1 MPSDRRPGRATAD
14 WLPKRE
20 VVGSLGAARAPRG
33 VFDMHLLASGFPA
46 DRSAWAAALT
56 LLFASTSSDAFASDR
71 LTNVI
76 TRERVEAALPKIDE
90 MAEKLVAD
98 HAVPGLSIAVV
109 YEDEVVYLKAFGLRE
124 IGKPE

>member
-1 MPSDRRPGRATAD
+1 
-14 WLPKRE
+14 RE
-20 VVGSLGAARAPRG
+20 GFS
-33 VFDMHLLASGFPA
+33 DMHLLASRFPA
-46 DRSAWAAALT
+46 GRSARAAALT
-56 LLFASTSSDAFASDR
+56 LLLASAAAEAVASDR

-109 YEDEVVYLKAFGLRE
+109 YEDQVVYLKGFGLRE
-124 IGKPE
+124 MGKPETVDPDTVFQIASLSKPVSSTVI